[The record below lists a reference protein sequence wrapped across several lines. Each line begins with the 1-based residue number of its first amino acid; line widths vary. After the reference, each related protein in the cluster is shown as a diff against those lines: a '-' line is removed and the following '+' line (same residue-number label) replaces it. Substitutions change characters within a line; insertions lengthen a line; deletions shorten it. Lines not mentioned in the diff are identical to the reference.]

1 MRLEASGRMI
11 LLGYGSYLGLIV
23 HLAAGALAIAAPEA
37 PLSVERA
44 LDYAFAAAEMGAR
57 RGVDPFELVA
67 IARHESDFH
76 ERARGP
82 DGKDCGLTQTRVT
95 ISRYSCRQLRASYQL
110 AFEEAARELSEY
122 ARACRDRRDF
132 DRCRLNHYNSGA
144 HYARRGFHGAYWL
157 RVTCFAEAAKSG
169 VPVGGRCRRA
179 RVRTD
184 LPRILRQAREQ
195 PMRILSSPPAAAR
208 AGLIS
213 SGA

>member
-1 MRLEASGRMI
+1 MI
-11 LLGYGSYLGLIV
+11 PLGYGSYLGLII

-37 PLSVERA
+37 PLSIERA
-44 LDYAFAAAEMGAR
+44 LDYALSAAEAGAR
-57 RGVDPFELVA
+57 RDVDPFELVA
-67 IARHESDFH
+67 IARHESDFR

-95 ISRYSCRQLRASYQL
+95 ISRYSCRQLLSSYRL

-122 ARACRDRRDF
+122 ARACRGRSDF

-157 RVTCFAEAAKSG
+157 RVTCFAQAARDG
-169 VPVGGRCRRA
+169 VAVGGRCRRVRGRGDIA
-179 RVRTD
+179 RTLGD
-184 LPRILRQAREQ
+184 QPSRILR
-195 PMRILSSPPAAAR
+195 SPPAAAR

-213 SGA
+213 SGV